1 MKKIKKPVSVL
12 LSLIM
17 IFALFAIVPV
27 TASAATQ
34 NVTFI
39 GEDGSPQSVTAT
51 ILNNNDNLLPG
62 GWYVLQRCNSPTA
75 PMNMST

>member
-1 MKKIKKPVSVL
+1 MKKIKKTVSVL

-39 GEDGSPQSVTAT
+39 GEDAFEGCDSLKEVFIRRPE
-51 ILNNNDNLLPG
+51 LLEEAGLPEG
-62 GWYVLQRCNSPTA
+62 IRIITE
-75 PMNMST
+75 